1 MMKIK
6 ELMTKKVITVS
17 KDTKLSEVAKIYEK
31 YDIGFVV
38 AINSERDVLGVLT
51 DRDIVIRGMA
61 RGLTGEASVEEVMTP
76 VVIDIHRDENASRA
90 LEIMGEYQI
99 RRLVVVNDEKKLCGV
114 VSLAD
119 LARVKYTNKLVN
131 ETLYEISI
139 PNPQTE
145 KPMKYLEVDDFPL

>member
-38 AINSERDVLGVLT
+38 VINSERDVLGVLT

>member
-1 MMKIK
+1 MKIK

-38 AINSERDVLGVLT
+38 VINSERDVLGVLT

>member
-1 MMKIK
+1 MKIK